1 MVGLV
6 ESMLYAERAGLEV
19 SEVIELIGKGAAGCW
34 SINQLGPRILKNDWK
49 PGFYIKH
56 FLKDMRI
63 ALEDSNRMGLKL
75 EGLALAKKFYSMTE
89 AYDFENDG
97 TQALMKILRSLNA
110 N

>member
-1 MVGLV
+1 MLEFHHNHQQTMTLPSEGKKLTKTEE
-6 ESMLYAERAGLEV
+6 ESM
-19 SEVIELIGKGAAGCW
+19 K
-34 SINQLGPRILKNDWK
+34 
-49 PGFYIKH
+49 
-56 FLKDMRI
+56 I
-63 ALEDSNRMGLKL
+63 ALDDSQRIGLKL